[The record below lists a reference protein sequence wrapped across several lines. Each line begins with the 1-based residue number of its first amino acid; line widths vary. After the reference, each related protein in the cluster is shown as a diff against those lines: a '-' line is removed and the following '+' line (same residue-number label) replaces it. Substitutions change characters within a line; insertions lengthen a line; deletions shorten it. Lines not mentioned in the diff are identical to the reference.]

1 MGNGADVGPD
11 VRAGEIASSLIS
23 DGTFDGLNGNFAATP
38 LVDASLALL
47 PGSPGIDAG
56 NDRAAGLGPLDV
68 FGRPRIQDGD
78 GNGQARVDVGAAETP
93 R

>member
-1 MGNGADVGPD
+1 LGNGADVGPD

-56 NDRAAGLGPLDV
+56 NDAGRRPRAARRIRPAAHP
-68 FGRPRIQDGD
+68 GR
-78 GNGQARVDVGAAETP
+78 
-93 R
+93 